1 MIYLTKMFH
10 GVKKNEVKELT
21 PEEKA
26 KNEVQLKK
34 LKAIQAEILKIKAKN
49 KYDQKSM
56 DFLLKSSVLMPDYP
70 TLWSIRKIL
79 IEQYLPTITDDKCK
93 EFLAKEIKSILPIM
107 MKNPKSYLLWYH
119 RVWCL
124 VKYVEIEIKLKTPLE
139 ESILIGEIGLCN
151 KFFQKDDR
159 NFHCWNYRV
168 KLLSLISIYFQD
180 TFQKFIEDELK
191 FTLGKITVNFSN
203 FSAWLYRSK
212 LIPIYFIQHNIKWN
226 TKEALD
232 FFKDDLE
239 LIKKAIYTD
248 PKDQS
253 PWNYLSWIITN
264 FSPLYI
270 KDISLDDKNLLVIKY
285 SNVFKINSLLEILGN
300 EKNYELLNKEE
311 FSSEIKIQI
320 NNAESFGD
328 EKIVIHNKQIDK
340 INIGF
345 DGLSLVTNKICFTK
359 ENLTLPTVTVSK
371 GESGKLEYKIDMN
384 NVQDFQMEFLNSQ
397 LEVIKELIK
406 LSPDFFIENGHA
418 HLVELYKIF
427 YQIHKRSQNE
437 EEKKKAQEDKNNEIE
452 QLKLLQKKS
461 KRMNTMYS
469 TLLAM
474 EENEK

>member
-1 MIYLTKMFH
+1 MFH

-168 KLLSLISIYFQD
+168 KLLSLISIYYQD

-270 KDISLDDKNLLVIKY
+270 KDITLDEKNLLVIKY

-300 EKNYELLNKEE
+300 EKNYTLLNKEE

-371 GESGKLEYKIDMN
+371 GESGKLEYKIEMN
-384 NVQDFQMEFLNSQ
+384 NVQDFQLEFLNSQ

>member
-1 MIYLTKMFH
+1 MFH
-10 GVKKNEVKELT
+10 GVKKSEVKELT
-21 PEEKA
+21 EEEKA

-34 LKAIQAEILKIKAKN
+34 LKAIQDQILKIKAKN
-49 KYDQKSM
+49 KFDEKTM

-79 IEQYLPTITDDKCK
+79 MEQKLPTMKDD
-93 EFLAKEIKSILPIM
+93 EAMAFLLKEIKSILPIM

-124 VKYVEIEIKLKTPLE
+124 VKCIEIEIKKDTPLE
-139 ESILIGEIGLCN
+139 KSCLIGEIGLCN
-151 KFFQKDDR
+151 KFFKKDDR

-168 KLLSLISIYFQD
+168 KILSLISIYFQN

-191 FTLGKITVNFSN
+191 FTLEKITINFSN

-226 TKEALD
+226 TKEALE
-232 FFKDDLE
+232 FFKNDLE

-270 KDISLDDKNLLVIKY
+270 KDITIDENNLLTIKY
-285 SNVFKINSLLEILGN
+285 SNVFKINSLLDIIGKPEN
-300 EKNYELLNKEE
+300 FELLNKEE
-311 FSSEIKIQI
+311 FSSEIKIKI
-320 NNAESFGD
+320 KNIENLGE
-328 EKIVIHNKQIDK
+328 EKIVILNKQIDK
-340 INIGF
+340 INIGI

-359 ENLTLPTVTVSK
+359 ENLTLPSITIFK
-371 GESGKLEYKIDMN
+371 GENEQLKYKIEMK
-384 NVQDFQMEFLNSQ
+384 NVQDFQIEFLKNQ
-397 LEVIKELIK
+397 LEMIKELIK
-406 LSPDFFIENGHA
+406 VSPDFFIENGQA

-427 YQIHKRSQNE
+427 YEIHRRSAD
-437 EEKKKAQEDKNNEIE
+437 EKEKELAKEDKNNEIE
-452 QLKLLQKKS
+452 ELKVLNQKS
-461 KRMNTMYS
+461 KRMNSMYA
-469 TLLAM
+469 TLLSM
-474 EENEK
+474 EQNEK

>member
-1 MIYLTKMFH
+1 MFH

-461 KRMNTMYS
+461 KRMNTMNS
-469 TLLAM
+469 SLLAM

>member
-1 MIYLTKMFH
+1 MFH

-79 IEQYLPTITDDKCK
+79 IEQYLPTLTDDKCK

-270 KDISLDDKNLLVIKY
+270 KDINLDEKNLLVIKY

-371 GESGKLEYKIDMN
+371 GESGKLEYKVEMN

-469 TLLAM
+469 TLLTM
-474 EENEK
+474 EENDK

>member
-1 MIYLTKMFH
+1 MFH

-270 KDISLDDKNLLVIKY
+270 KDISLDEKNLLVIKY

-469 TLLAM
+469 TLLTM
-474 EENEK
+474 EENDK

>member
-1 MIYLTKMFH
+1 MFH

-320 NNAESFGD
+320 NNAEKFGD

>member
-1 MIYLTKMFH
+1 MFH

-124 VKYVEIEIKLKTPLE
+124 VKYIEIELKLKTPLE

-270 KDISLDDKNLLVIKY
+270 KDITLDEKNLLVIKY

-300 EKNYELLNKEE
+300 EKNYTLLNKEE

-469 TLLAM
+469 TLLTM
-474 EENEK
+474 EENDK